1 MSAVQHQALVLG
13 AISAVAFA
21 FFLYFALSSRRTR
34 FSVFAACNLLFVT
47 MVFGAVATFDLSDE
61 RTEVVVAIMTELPV
75 VLIVA
80 WVCLA
85 LAGRLPYLSGTH
97 PVEPAVRR
105 ARLRTLLRSAP
116 FVLLFFVGV
125 ASVIGLVFP
134 SPAIR
139 VYAPAPIEFFVMK
152 GLIMVPEALYSGLA
166 ALVFGMMAGRS
177 SGLKRRLYFKNLA
190 FSLGMA
196 FIALI
201 ALESTIFAGVRVW
214 VADQNRLAIL
224 TLLNTIETCLAI
236 SCIIFFA
243 LGLSMRYTP
252 AVAGSLLQRLQTGW
266 LHAQEQF
273 ESLEWRAVSAGAAQ
287 RLRDASGAVAIACR
301 SQNLSASEME
311 KALATIRLVAV
322 MKDPSSETR
331 HITPEAARKLY
342 ELQEEILGDDVLAS
356 KISWAAGL
364 RSRAREPQTV
374 KSAPL
379 HDALRAALDLIDD
392 HGNGVPTETRP
403 LWYWIAA
410 VSAADAKII
419 DPSTHA
425 SVPPADYHGYRAAV
439 DAYCAAKSSIET
451 VEDHDRERRAKYD
464 NSRMPEQDPKS
475 LEGYKA
481 EPTSRR
487 EERG

>member
-13 AISAVAFA
+13 AISFVAFA
-21 FFLYFALSSRRTR
+21 FFTYFALSSRRTR

-47 MVFGAVATFDLSDE
+47 LVFGTVATSDLSGG

-85 LAGRLPYLSGTH
+85 LAGRLPYLSGTP
-97 PVEPAVRR
+97 PVEPAARR
-105 ARLRTLLRSAP
+105 TRLRTILRSAP
-116 FVLLFFVGV
+116 YLLLFFLCVAGIVGF
-125 ASVIGLVFP
+125 VFP

-139 VYAPAPIEFFVMK
+139 VYAPAPVEFFVMK
-152 GLIMVPEALYSGLA
+152 GLIMVPEGFYASLA
-166 ALVFGMMAGRS
+166 ALVFLMAGRS

-190 FSLGMA
+190 FSSGMA

-214 VADQNRLAIL
+214 VADQNRVAIL
-224 TLLNTIETCLAI
+224 NMLNAFETCLAI
-236 SCIIFFA
+236 SCIVVFA
-243 LGLSMRYTP
+243 LGLSLRYTP
-252 AVAGSLLQRLQTGW
+252 TVAGPLLQRLQTGW

-273 ESLEWRAVSAGAAQ
+273 ESQEWRAVSAGAAQ
-287 RLRDASGAVAIACR
+287 RLRDASGAVEMACR
-301 SQNLSASEME
+301 LRNVSASDME

-322 MKDPSSETR
+322 MRDPSSETQ

-392 HGNGVPTETRP
+392 NGNVLPMETRP

-410 VSAADAKII
+410 VSAADAKIV
-419 DPSTHA
+419 DAPVHA
-425 SVPPADYHGYRAAV
+425 SVPPGDYDGYRAAV
-439 DAYCAAKSSIET
+439 DAYYAAKKSMHT
-451 VEDHDRERRAKYD
+451 QQDDDREWRTKYD
-464 NSRMPEQDPKS
+464 NPRMPAPSSES
-475 LEGYKA
+475 LEECKV
-481 EPTSRR
+481 EPMAWRR
-487 EERG
+487 EQG

>member
-13 AISAVAFA
+13 AISLVAFV
-21 FFLYFALSSRRTR
+21 FFTYFALSSRRTR

-47 MVFGAVATFDLSDE
+47 TVFGAVATFDLSDE

-85 LAGRLPYLSGTH
+85 LAGGLPYLSGTL

-105 ARLRTLLRSAP
+105 ARLRVLLRSAP
-116 FVLLFFVGV
+116 FVLLFFLGV
-125 ASVIGLVFP
+125 ASVIGFVFP

-139 VYAPAPIEFFVMK
+139 VYAPAPIEFLVMK
-152 GLIMVPEALYSGLA
+152 GLIMVPEGLYSGLA
-166 ALVFGMMAGRS
+166 ALVFVMAGRS

-201 ALESTIFAGVRVW
+201 AIESTIFAGVRVW

-224 TLLNTIETCLAI
+224 KMLNTFETCLAI
-236 SCIIFFA
+236 SCLSVFA
-243 LGLSMRYTP
+243 IGLSLRYTP
-252 AVAGSLLQRLQTGW
+252 VVAGPLLQRLQTGW
-266 LHAQEQF
+266 LHTQEQF
-273 ESLEWRAVSAGAAQ
+273 ESLEWQAVNAGAAQ
-287 RLRDASGAVAIACR
+287 RLRDASDTVAMACR
-301 SQNLSASEME
+301 LRDVSESDME

-322 MKDPSSETR
+322 MKDPSSETQ

-342 ELQEEILGDDVLAS
+342 ELQEEILRDDVLAS

-364 RSRAREPQTV
+364 RSRASEPQTV

-392 HGNGVPTETRP
+392 YGSDVPVETRP

-419 DPSTHA
+419 DPPVHA
-425 SVPPADYHGYRAAV
+425 SVHPEEYEGYRAAV
-439 DAYCAAKSSIET
+439 DAYYAARTSI
-451 VEDHDRERRAKYD
+451 
-464 NSRMPEQDPKS
+464 Q
-475 LEGYKA
+475 
-481 EPTSRR
+481 TS
-487 EERG
+487 ENDD

>member
-13 AISAVAFA
+13 AISFVAFVI
-21 FFLYFALSSRRTR
+21 FTYFALSSRRTK
-34 FSVFAACNLLFVT
+34 FGAFAACNLLFVT

-61 RTEVVVAIMTELPV
+61 RTEVVVAIMTELPI

-85 LAGRLPYLSGTH
+85 LAGGLPYLSGTL

-125 ASVIGLVFP
+125 AGVIGFVFP

-152 GLIMVPEALYSGLA
+152 GLIMVPEGLYSGLA
-166 ALVFGMMAGRS
+166 ALVFVMAGRS

-190 FSLGMA
+190 FSSGMA

-201 ALESTIFAGVRVW
+201 AIESTIFAGVRVW

-224 TLLNTIETCLAI
+224 KMLNTFETCLAI
-236 SCIIFFA
+236 SCIIVFA
-243 LGLSMRYTP
+243 LGLSLRYTP
-252 AVAGSLLQRLQTGW
+252 AVGGPLLQRLQTGW

-273 ESLEWRAVSAGAAQ
+273 ESLEWQAVNAGAAQ
-287 RLRDASGAVAIACR
+287 RLRDASDAVAMTCR
-301 SQNLSASEME
+301 LRNVSESDME

-322 MKDPSSETR
+322 MKDPSSETQ

-356 KISWAAGL
+356 KISWAAGV
-364 RSRAREPQTV
+364 RSRASEPQTV

-392 HGNGVPTETRP
+392 HENDVPMGTRP

-419 DPSTHA
+419 DPPVHT
-425 SVPPADYHGYRAAV
+425 SVQPGDYDGYRAAV
-439 DAYCAAKSSIET
+439 DAYYAARIST
-451 VEDHDRERRAKYD
+451 
-464 NSRMPEQDPKS
+464 Q
-475 LEGYKA
+475 
-481 EPTSRR
+481 TSDDDD
-487 EERG
+487 